1 MIKKLKDLGFK
12 KIPGTEPGFHM
23 YELTPA
29 KLQSFDENFKPQ
41 AASEPRTEKRA
52 SLQARKRTSLTS
64 KQIWDIVGYMKEKYK
79 YKYIVCTGGV
89 DDYFTNYKQAKKVY
103 NEWIDLG
110 YNDVQIEK
118 SDKIVKEIYESNRIR

>member
-41 AASEPRTEKRA
+41 AASEPRTEKRT
-52 SLQARKRTSLTS
+52 SLQARKRTSS
-64 KQIWDIVGYMKEKYK
+64 
-79 YKYIVCTGGV
+79 
-89 DDYFTNYKQAKKVY
+89 QA
-103 NEWIDLG
+103 L
-110 YNDVQIEK
+110 
-118 SDKIVKEIYESNRIR
+118 DK